1 MLRKALLVV
10 VPVALV
16 ALAAN
21 HLTGGECPIACTLNG
36 VAGLFGGDGAR
47 EESICGA
54 RIEEAASGAPR
65 GRYVEARTAAVFAG
79 ACHFGGQ
86 KTTQGREAVC
96 AWSFEGGT
104 ADGTANG
111 TALAGI
117 DVVVALAADENLDDG
132 GPRRAVAYVAEDQPA
147 AGREAALALVRE
159 RCGAGLGE
167 LEVVLVPTIRR
178 VVEGDEHALEV
189 PGVLALE
196 GGLLPDRSCCAMP
209 FDVWYRP
216 LFEVEDA
223 VVATHATF
231 RLDDARLG
239 RAFER
244 VNENNGWCGRF
255 AFALDPS

>member
-1 MLRKALLVV
+1 MRRALFIL
-10 VPVALV
+10 VPVSLLAVV
-16 ALAAN
+16 APR
-21 HLTGGECPIACTLNG
+21 LTGGECPIACSLG
-36 VAGLFGGDGAR
+36 AVAGLLGGD
-47 EESICGA
+47 ETC
-54 RIEEAASGAPR
+54 AAPAEIAQDAGRDDGAPR
-65 GRYVEARTAAVFAG
+65 GRYLEARTAAVFAG

-104 ADGTANG
+104 CDG
-111 TALAGI
+111 TALAGV

-147 AGREAALALVRE
+147 AAREAALALVRE
-159 RCGAGLGE
+159 RCGTGLGE

-178 VVEGDEHALEV
+178 VVEGDEHTLEV

-196 GGLLPDRSCCAMP
+196 GGLVPDRSCCAMP

-216 LFEVEDA
+216 LFEAEDA
-223 VVATHATF
+223 VVSTHATF
-231 RLDDARLG
+231 RFDDARLG

-244 VNENNGWCGRF
+244 VDENNGWCGRF

>member
-1 MLRKALLVV
+1 MRKALLVL
-10 VPVALV
+10 VPVSLV
-16 ALAAN
+16 ALAA
-21 HLTGGECPIACTLNG
+21 HRLTGGECPIACSLG
-36 VAGLFGGDGAR
+36 AVASLFDGDGACG
-47 EESICGA
+47 ESICA
-54 RIEEAASGAPR
+54 APIEDVAAGAPR

-104 ADGTANG
+104 SDGTVDG
-111 TALAGI
+111 TPLAGI

-178 VVEGDEHALEV
+178 SYEGDEHALEV

-216 LFEVEDA
+216 LFETEDA
-223 VVATHATF
+223 VVSTHATF
-231 RLDDARLG
+231 RFDDARLG
-239 RAFER
+239 RTFER